1 MPYETTMRYGGRKG
15 IMMEKNLIISDPQV
29 MLGKPVIAGTRIT
42 VELVLEKL
50 AAGETVEQILE
61 AHPKLTREKIQAAL
75 RFAAEALRSDVVYP
89 VAEAGA

>member
-1 MPYETTMRYGGRKG
+1 MRYGGRKG

-75 RFAAEALRSDVVYP
+75 RFAADALRSDVVYP